1 LQAVFCQQLI
11 PVANGAGRT
20 LALEIMIA
28 NSAVRAL
35 IRDDKAHQIYSIIQ
49 TGGKL
54 GMQTMNQSLCTLVRR
69 HEITLDQALSY
80 SGDPEDLKR
89 TLARA

>member
-1 LQAVFCQQLI
+1 MAT
-11 PVANGAGRT
+11 GHGRA

-49 TGGKL
+49 TGGKI
-54 GMQTMNQSLCTLVRR
+54 GMKTMNQSLCELVRR
-69 HEITLDQALSY
+69 HEITLEQALSY
-80 SGDPEDLKR
+80 SGDVEDLKR
-89 TLARA
+89 TLARV